1 MNQERDKLFDMNVAS
16 EVSSDNLVSWG
27 DALPIL
33 IVLVFAAGLGLFAIG
48 MMMREWAWLSQW
60 DDELEDYDSDI
71 EIVSSQQGGKTV
83 IQAKNCD

>member
-1 MNQERDKLFDMNVAS
+1 MNVAS

-33 IVLVFAAGLGLFAIG
+33 IVLVFATGLGLFAIG

-60 DDELEDYDSDI
+60 DDELEDYDSDL
-71 EIVSSQQGGKTV
+71 EIVSSQ
-83 IQAKNCD
+83 

>member
-1 MNQERDKLFDMNVAS
+1 MGDMNVAS

-71 EIVSSQQGGKTV
+71 EIVSSQ
-83 IQAKNCD
+83 

>member
-1 MNQERDKLFDMNVAS
+1 MFDMNVAS

-33 IVLVFAAGLGLFAIG
+33 IVLVFATGLGLFAIG

-71 EIVSSQQGGKTV
+71 EIVSSQ
-83 IQAKNCD
+83 

>member
-1 MNQERDKLFDMNVAS
+1 MNEERDKLFDMNVAS

-33 IVLVFAAGLGLFAIG
+33 IVLVFATGLGVFAIG

-71 EIVSSQQGGKTV
+71 EIVSSQ
-83 IQAKNCD
+83 

>member
-1 MNQERDKLFDMNVAS
+1 MNVAS

-33 IVLVFAAGLGLFAIG
+33 IVLVFATGLGLFAIG

-71 EIVSSQQGGKTV
+71 EIVSSQ
-83 IQAKNCD
+83 

>member
-1 MNQERDKLFDMNVAS
+1 MFDMNVAS

-71 EIVSSQQGGKTV
+71 EIVSSQ
-83 IQAKNCD
+83 